1 MVKNRI
7 CEYRSARKMSQN
19 ELSDLLPGRPGK
31 TILSLIENGHVLP
44 SLDLLIDICRVFD
57 CTPLDL
63 YDASD
68 LDLAIR
74 DAEGGARAKAK
85 GRTASV
91 FLSDEIID
99 AIKEVGYSDVGD
111 WLRESKRKLLHDR
124 DLRRMTQRIT
134 FTPPILQ
141 SNDLK

>member
-7 CEYRSARKMSQN
+7 CEYRSARKMSQT

-31 TILSLIENGHVLP
+31 TVLSLIENGHVLP
-44 SLDLLIDICRVFD
+44 SFELLDAICRVFD
-57 CTPLDL
+57 CTPFDL

-68 LDLAIR
+68 LDLAVSN
-74 DAEGGARAKAK
+74 GGGRGKTN
-85 GRTASV
+85 GRTATV
-91 FLSDEIID
+91 FLSDEIIE

-124 DLRRMTQRIT
+124 DIRRMTQRIT
-134 FTPPILQ
+134 ISP
-141 SNDLK
+141 SNPAIK